1 MNWINYRDEH
11 EHLSW
16 LKEDKVMELQELIST
31 WLFKTIISNPKEVE
45 FKIRPWYEYVS
56 VFINDEFQCYITKG
70 QWIQFADDTS
80 VLNKHFM
87 AEQEE
92 EEEVPDIE
100 PDCPHKELDLDFID
114 W

>member
-1 MNWINYRDEH
+1 MSWINYRDEH

-45 FKIRPWYEYVS
+45 FKLRPWYQYIS
-56 VFINDEFQCYITKG
+56 VFINDEFQCYITKE
-70 QWIQFADDTS
+70 QWMQFADDAS

>member
-56 VFINDEFQCYITKG
+56 VFINDEFQCYITKE
-70 QWIQFADDTS
+70 QWMQFADDTS

>member
-45 FKIRPWYEYVS
+45 FKLRPWYEYVS
-56 VFINDEFQCYITKG
+56 VFIKDEFQCYITKE
-70 QWIQFADDTS
+70 QWIQFADDAS

-87 AEQEE
+87 TKQEE
-92 EEEVPDIE
+92 EEEIPDIE